1 MEKIQDTI
9 ITPDKL
15 AEIAYQAGM
24 FGDES
29 ENCPSFYGGYAIP
42 EDFLNGEESWEIWGK
57 HYKEGRTDSGDYE
70 VEGNFDNSRE
80 DWQE

>member
-9 ITPDKL
+9 ITQDKL
-15 AEIAYQAGM
+15 ADLAFQAGM

-29 ENCPSFYGGYAIP
+29 ENCPSYYQGFAIP

-57 HYKEGRTDSGDYE
+57 HYKEGLIEAGQYE
-70 VEGNFDNSRE
+70 AECNFDLSRE
-80 DWQE
+80 DWQD